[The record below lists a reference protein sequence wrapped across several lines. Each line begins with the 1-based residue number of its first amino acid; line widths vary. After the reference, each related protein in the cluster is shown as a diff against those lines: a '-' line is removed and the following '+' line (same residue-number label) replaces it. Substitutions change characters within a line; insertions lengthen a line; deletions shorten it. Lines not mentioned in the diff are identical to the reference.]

1 MWPNKLMSDDC
12 TEILST
18 KPDSR
23 NDQDHAVLGIK
34 QKEVKLDGATELQHH
49 ESATHSFLL

>member
-18 KPDSR
+18 KPDSK
-23 NDQDHAVLGIK
+23 NDQDHAVLGITK
-34 QKEVKLDGATELQHH
+34 TKRGKIGW
-49 ESATHSFLL
+49 SY